1 MTWNGRALIG
11 LRCVGAGLLVAASV
25 PPWGWWPLA
34 FVGLAMWER
43 LLAGQAPAARFRRSW
58 LVAAAWLFPAML
70 WMWDLT
76 KPGYLIAGAT
86 YAAYFGVAALAV
98 PPEHPARRIAFPAA
112 IVLAEICRW
121 TFPFGGVPLASL
133 AIGQADAPLAQ
144 AARIGTAIAVSGLVA
159 VGGVAL
165 SAAWDRRWAAAGV
178 AAALVVG
185 CATVGWLAPDGS
197 GRVDPTGEDSITY
210 AIVQGGGPQ
219 GTRAADTDEREVFE
233 RHLAASEEI
242 VPPVDLVL
250 WPENVVS
257 VEGDLADSREGEE
270 LSELARRLDTTIVAG
285 VTEGAG
291 PDRFYNA
298 SIVVLPD
305 GTIGERYDKV
315 RRVPFGEY
323 VPLRSLLE
331 AVAGDAGFS
340 SRDAIEGDGPAVVR
354 TPAGPF
360 AVVIS
365 WEVFFTNRA
374 RDGVLA
380 GGEALLNPTNGSSY
394 WLTQVQTQQ
403 VASSRLR
410 AIETGRWL
418 LQAAPTGFSGVI
430 DPDGALLVRSDIS
443 ERWVHQ
449 GEIELR
455 TGDTIAAVAGP
466 TPVVVLAVAV
476 LIGAQVLQR
485 RRRSER
491 DLAREGE

>member
-1 MTWNGRALIG
+1 MTWSERALVG
-11 LRCVGAGLLVAASV
+11 LRCVVAGLLVAASV

-34 FVGLAMWER
+34 FVGLAMWDR
-43 LLAGQAPAARFRRSW
+43 LLADQRAIVRFRRSW

-76 KPGYLIAGAT
+76 KPGYVIACAT
-86 YAAYFGVAALAV
+86 YAAYFGVAMLLV
-98 PPEHPARRIAFPAA
+98 PATRPARWLAFPAA
-112 IVLAEICRW
+112 IVVAELWRW

-133 AIGQADAPLAQ
+133 AMGQAAAPLGQ
-144 AARIGTAIAVSGLVA
+144 AARLGTAIFVSGLVA

-165 SAAWDRRWAAAGV
+165 SAALEHRWRV
-178 AAALVVG
+178 AAVATALVVG
-185 CATVGWLAPDGS
+185 FSAAGWAAPRGE
-197 GRVDPTGEDSITY
+197 RTGPVTY

-233 RHLAASEEI
+233 RHLDASAEI

-257 VEGDLADSREGEE
+257 VEGNLVDAQEGDE
-270 LSELARRLDTTIVAG
+270 LSALARQLDTTIVAG
-285 VTEGAG
+285 VTEGDG
-291 PDRFYNA
+291 PTRFRNA

-305 GTIGERYDKV
+305 GTIGGRYDKV

-331 AVAGDAGFS
+331 SIAGDAGFS
-340 SRDAIEGDGPAVVR
+340 RRDAIEGEGPAIVR
-354 TPAGPF
+354 TPPGTF
-360 AVVIS
+360 GVVIS

-374 RDGVLA
+374 REGVLN

-418 LQAAPTGFSGVI
+418 LQAAPTGFSGVV
-430 DPDGALLVRSDIS
+430 DPDGTLLVRSAIS

-449 GEIELR
+449 GEIETR
-455 TGDTIAAVAGP
+455 QGDTIALVVGPMPVLFIAV
-466 TPVVVLAVAV
+466 
-476 LIGAQVLQR
+476 GALVGAHLLR
-485 RRRSER
+485 RRRSEH
-491 DLAREGE
+491 DLTVERE